1 MNAGRILATLSFL
14 GAASAAQAQTATQNV
29 TIQVNAISQIAITGG
44 SPSLT
49 ITTATAGSNPTDAT
63 AAVSWAITTNQ
74 TNQKVTASINAAMPA
89 NVTLAVNLVAP
100 TGATSANSQT
110 LSTSAVDLVTGI
122 STLAEGGLS
131 ATYTLSATP
140 AAGVVA
146 STTRTVTYTVT
157 AGP

>member
-1 MNAGRILATLSFL
+1 MNAGRILATLALL

-29 TIQVNAISQIAITGG
+29 TIQVNAINQIAITGG
-44 SPSLT
+44 SPSL
-49 ITTATAGSNPTDAT
+49 IVSTATAGSNPTDAT

-74 TNQKVTASINAAMPA
+74 INQKVTASINAAMPA
-89 NVTLAVNLVAP
+89 NVSLAVNLVAP
-100 TGATSANSQT
+100 TGATSASSQT

-131 ATYTLSATP
+131 ATYTLSATA